1 MSDRVDVGVPDTIKF
16 PIEEIEKMKADLATA
31 HVAIATARFRLE
43 RIGRA
48 SLWCSNFTDADL
60 TDAQAALTTLMTVKL
75 DHRLLAQI

>member
-1 MSDRVDVGVPDTIKF
+1 MSDRVDVDVPDTIKV
-16 PIEEIEKMKADLATA
+16 PVEEMEKMKADLATA

-48 SLWCSNFTDADL
+48 SLWFSNLTDADL